1 LENDFLKTKSDCE
14 VDRGIKFMIGLPFDY
29 CCWCSLGG
37 NVYKNKKVGSTTYL
51 FSLKLTNLTKPKL
64 MKKNV
69 LQMYS
74 LEF

>member
-1 LENDFLKTKSDCE
+1 
-14 VDRGIKFMIGLPFDY
+14 MIGLPFDY